1 MKSNLL
7 SFLIRNLHLKK
18 LKIFDIIY
26 ISEMINNHFLKK
38 QKLEM
43 IISTDL
49 KERLIL
55 NQCRDMI
62 FIIRVCNLLGN

>member
-1 MKSNLL
+1 MKSDLL
-7 SFLIRNLHLKK
+7 SFLVKNLHLKK

-49 KERLIL
+49 K
-55 NQCRDMI
+55 RD
-62 FIIRVCNLLGN
+62 

>member
-1 MKSNLL
+1 MKSDLL
-7 SFLIRNLHLKK
+7 SFLIKNLHLKK

-55 NQCRDMI
+55 NRCRGMNCSPCFGI
-62 FIIRVCNLLGN
+62 Y

>member
-1 MKSNLL
+1 MKSDLL
-7 SFLIRNLHLKK
+7 SFLVKNLHLKK

-55 NQCRDMI
+55 NRCRGMI
-62 FIIRVCNLLGN
+62 CVVRVLQFIR

>member
-55 NQCRDMI
+55 NRCRGMI
-62 FIIRVCNLLGN
+62 CVVRVLQFIR

>member
-55 NQCRDMI
+55 NRCRGMI
-62 FIIRVCNLLGN
+62 CVVRILQFIR

>member
-1 MKSNLL
+1 MKKVILL
-7 SFLIRNLHLKK
+7 SFLIKNLHLKK

-26 ISEMINNHFLKK
+26 ISEMINNHFIKK

-55 NQCRDMI
+55 NRCRGMSCSPCFAI
-62 FIIRVCNLLGN
+62 Y

>member
-1 MKSNLL
+1 MKSDLL
-7 SFLIRNLHLKK
+7 DFLIKNLHLKK

-55 NQCRDMI
+55 NRCRGMI
-62 FIIRVCNLLGN
+62 CVVRVLQFIR

>member
-1 MKSNLL
+1 MKSDLL

-55 NQCRDMI
+55 SRCRGMI
-62 FIIRVCNLLGN
+62 CVVRVLQFIR

>member
-1 MKSNLL
+1 MKSDLL
-7 SFLIRNLHLKK
+7 SFLVKNLHLKK

-43 IISTDL
+43 IISNKFE
-49 KERLIL
+49 KEIGF
-55 NQCRDMI
+55 QI
-62 FIIRVCNLLGN
+62 SVVI

>member
-18 LKIFDIIY
+18 LKNSDIIY